1 MVEVVVVV
9 VMGEVGCRGGAE
21 TVAFR
26 NHFGLVFVTGTMV
39 RGCPDFSVLFSTH
52 HTEDNR
58 LESFAHADLSP
69 GVLAFVSGHAVK
81 GTGFDQN
88 RMLQ

>member
-1 MVEVVVVV
+1 MVE
-9 VMGEVGCRGGAE
+9 GGGDGLSWGVGGGAE

-26 NHFGLVFVTGTMV
+26 NHFEVVFVTGTME

-52 HTEDNR
+52 HTEHNR
-58 LESFAHADLSP
+58 LESFARTDLSP